1 MPGIP
6 NLGGHVVFAYNL
18 FLATYSQLKPRLQNT
33 PSRFTKEHLSQWRQS
48 FYYLLFHDVLQQADS
63 ILMKGASKVSEQEQG

>member
-6 NLGGHVVFAYNL
+6 NLGGHVVFAYNS

-33 PSRFTKEHLSQWRQS
+33 PSRSTKEHLSPMATK
-48 FYYLLFHDVLQQADS
+48 FLLLTLSRCFTTSGIDL
-63 ILMKGASKVSEQEQG
+63 GERG